1 MNYDNLLNDLQ
12 KFMMIIPDNI
22 LSECVDGIIVNRK
35 DRRKYKTLES
45 KIEAIIHNKP
55 CRVKL
60 IDAIY
65 NKYDGAKNIGSE
77 LSYNDIISSINEN
90 NCIPQIIY
98 TLHRCCDDEFNKQHF
113 NDLIESVPFQNTINN
128 NWGKSRI
135 TDTQESSKAS
145 SNIVKENK
153 HMNYYLGYIELRST
167 YYNFIPQYIYNKK
180 DITELS
186 KDNLEEKF
194 PEYGSVNLGYKKFGD
209 DAHEFLKSLRID
221 KVDDATDVKPCTSI
235 YAIHF
240 DESEL
245 DDNDNDRIRKK
256 LDLQRLIENGED
268 LKNRI
273 KPISSFGIF
282 KIVTSQETN
291 INDGSFSGM
300 IFVNEKDYPANE
312 YVLLEDGQSLF
323 GPYKLQERSIDG
335 EKYVRPDSGIQ
346 KYILDY
352 YNEADYEIYAF
363 EKHSY
368 THEIIYTDV
377 ALINHSP
384 RHRDVIPDSLLLTKL
399 TDTIDVKLL
408 SSNPEEFERLYST
421 SPFLSDIPDEIRK
434 TRIERIQTILQNTA
448 DFDEIKK
455 KAVITLLN
463 SNNYS
468 IPEETIKNSD
478 PYQKLQ
484 KECSDLQK
492 DADELNE
499 KIKSLTEEKKELEI
513 AKNKLEENGANTNSA
528 VINDESITQLESEN
542 KELKE
547 KVSLIEDFEKM
558 KKDFEKLKNDY
569 NTEQIRYDTKVREVG
584 DKQKELEEIK
594 HNVEKFINNEL
605 KKPDTTQMLRTAFD
619 PYISNA
625 MIEAAGVYSSNSE
638 SDQYKTISEEMKRID
653 CVEIDRSS
661 LIDKL
666 VTGVQKFRNYSKNEI
681 LNMYICLSQN
691 FLTVFSG
698 EPGTGKT
705 SICNILASSLG
716 LKKFG
721 ENNNISKNRYV
732 PVSVERGWSSKRD
745 LIGYFNPLT
754 KKYDRNNAKIYDG
767 LMILNEER
775 QESRFPYIIL
785 LDEANLSPIEY
796 YWADFMRAADSNENN
811 VFINIGLEKDIYIPK
826 TLHFLATIN
835 NDQTTEEL
843 SPRLIDRAWI
853 VRLPKYT
860 EKISG
865 IEVTDDIDKYF
876 KDIVLWSDIEN
887 TFVVSESKEMSLKL
901 LADQIYN
908 LFDEHHLTVSP
919 RVQQSIKNYVCV
931 AQEIMEDEVD
941 EVGVCNKK
949 QKALDFAIVQK
960 LLPKINGYYKDYERL
975 FVSLKQICD
984 ENHLIMTKNA
994 LLSMEEFKDQNMGYC
1009 KYLI

>member
-128 NWGKSRI
+128 NWEKSRI

-542 KELKE
+542 KELKG

-796 YWADFMRAADSNENN
+796 YWADFMRAADNNENN

-887 TFVVSESKEMSLKL
+887 TFVVSESKEMTLKL

-975 FVSLKQICD
+975 FASLKQICD

>member
-346 KYILDY
+346 
-352 YNEADYEIYAF
+352 
-363 EKHSY
+363 
-368 THEIIYTDV
+368 
-377 ALINHSP
+377 
-384 RHRDVIPDSLLLTKL
+384 
-399 TDTIDVKLL
+399 
-408 SSNPEEFERLYST
+408 
-421 SPFLSDIPDEIRK
+421 
-434 TRIERIQTILQNTA
+434 
-448 DFDEIKK
+448 
-455 KAVITLLN
+455 
-463 SNNYS
+463 
-468 IPEETIKNSD
+468 
-478 PYQKLQ
+478 
-484 KECSDLQK
+484 
-492 DADELNE
+492 
-499 KIKSLTEEKKELEI
+499 
-513 AKNKLEENGANTNSA
+513 
-528 VINDESITQLESEN
+528 
-542 KELKE
+542 
-547 KVSLIEDFEKM
+547 
-558 KKDFEKLKNDY
+558 
-569 NTEQIRYDTKVREVG
+569 
-584 DKQKELEEIK
+584 
-594 HNVEKFINNEL
+594 
-605 KKPDTTQMLRTAFD
+605 MLRTAFD

-666 VTGVQKFRNYSKNEI
+666 VTGVQIFRNYSKNEI

-975 FVSLKQICD
+975 FASLKQICD